1 MPVRELLSRI
11 DSRELTEW
19 VAYEEEFGPVGS
31 RYSDEVLAQLKDLLH
46 HYAYYAV
53 GANVPTGKKNPI
65 PEPTPTVRPSEWS
78 AKARE
83 LEGDSGQ
90 Q

>member
-31 RYSDEVLAQLKDLLH
+31 KYGDEILAQLKDLLH
-46 HYAYYAV
+46 NYAYHSI
-53 GANVPTGKKNPI
+53 GMNVPAGKKNPI
-65 PEPTPTVRPSEWS
+65 PEPTSTVRPSEW
-78 AKARE
+78 AEKARE
-83 LEGDSGQ
+83 LEGDSNG
-90 Q
+90 